1 MRTTQK
7 TRPRLDLLRPASV
20 VVFLAL
26 VVLWIAVATAPDWQG
41 FWPRAVAR
49 LAGYG
54 AFLAMLVPYV
64 HIVRRCF
71 RYRRGQAMTF
81 WLRLH
86 IGASYLAVALVLI
99 HSRGRANG
107 ALTLALVWSTW
118 LVMVSGV
125 VGYYG
130 QKLLYRIMPLMVPRE
145 LGMERLGPERD
156 AIQAAAE
163 ELNKKKEIEQAP
175 EIIRVFCETA
185 LRDCL
190 AQRYSVL
197 GWLWPHRGRAE
208 LSRNR
213 FERARSFGDAKQQEI
228 VTRIWDYVETRRVMD
243 LEYRLQQLGRS
254 WLLVHG
260 PAAWALFVLMIEHAV
275 MSIWYGGF

>member
-7 TRPRLDLLRPASV
+7 TRPRLDLLRPAWIA
-20 VVFLAL
+20 VFLVL
-26 VVLWIAVATAPDWQG
+26 VALWIAVATAPDWQG

-54 AFLAMLVPYV
+54 ALIAMLVPYL

-86 IGASYLAVALVLI
+86 IGASYLAFALVLI

-107 ALTLALVWSTW
+107 MLTLALVWLTW
-118 LVMVSGV
+118 LVIVSGV

-130 QKLLYRIMPLMVPRE
+130 QKLLYAMLPRLVPRE

-156 AIQAAAE
+156 ALQAAAE

-175 EIIRVFCETA
+175 AIIRAFCEAA

-190 AQRYSVL
+190 APRYSVL
-197 GWLWPHRGRAE
+197 GWLRPRPGRAD

-228 VTRIWDYVETRRVMD
+228 VTRIWDYIQIRRAMD
-243 LEYRLQQLGRS
+243 MEYRLHQLGRS
-254 WLLVHG
+254 WLLIHG
-260 PAAWALFVLMIEHAV
+260 PAAWALLVLMLEHVA
-275 MSIWYGGF
+275 MSLWYGGF

>member
-7 TRPRLDLLRPASV
+7 TRSRLDLLRPASV

-26 VVLWIAVATAPDWQG
+26 VVLWIAVATAPDWQS

-54 AFLAMLVPYV
+54 ALIAMLVPYV
-64 HIVRRCF
+64 HIMRRCF

-86 IGASYLAVALVLI
+86 IGASYLAFALVLI
-99 HSRGRANG
+99 HSRGRADG
-107 ALTLALVWSTW
+107 MLTLGLVWLTW

-130 QKLLYRIMPLMVPRE
+130 QKLLYAVLPLVVPRE

-156 AIQAAAE
+156 ALQAAAE

-175 EIIRVFCETA
+175 EVIRVFCEAA

-190 AQRYSVL
+190 AAPIRCSA
-197 GWLWPHRGRAE
+197 GCGRV
-208 LSRNR
+208 
-213 FERARSFGDAKQQEI
+213 RAAPTCRATASSA
-228 VTRIWDYVETRRVMD
+228 
-243 LEYRLQQLGRS
+243 
-254 WLLVHG
+254 
-260 PAAWALFVLMIEHAV
+260 PAASATP
-275 MSIWYGGF
+275 SSRRS

>member
-1 MRTTQK
+1 MRTTHKRQ
-7 TRPRLDLLRPASV
+7 PRLDLLRPASIGVFV
-20 VVFLAL
+20 VIVAA
-26 VVLWIAVATAPDWQG
+26 WIVIATGPDWRG
-41 FWPRAVAR
+41 FWPRAVGR

-64 HIVRRCF
+64 HIVRRAF

-86 IGASYLAVALVLI
+86 IGASYLAFALVLI
-99 HSRGRANG
+99 HSRGHSNG
-107 ALTLALVWSTW
+107 ALTLALVWLTW
-118 LVMVSGV
+118 IVMVSGV

-130 QKLLYRIMPLMVPRE
+130 QKLLYALLPLMVPRE
-145 LGMERLGPERD
+145 VGMERLGAERD
-156 AIQAAAE
+156 ALQTAAE

-175 EIIRVFCETA
+175 DVIRTFCETA

-190 AQRYSVL
+190 APGYSLL
-197 GWLWPHRGRAE
+197 GGLRPRPAM
-208 LSRNR
+208 LSRNS
-213 FERARSFGDAKQQEI
+213 FERARTFGDAKQQEI
-228 VTRIWDYVETRRVMD
+228 LTCVWELVETRRTMD
-243 LEYRLQQLGRS
+243 LEYRLHQLGRS

-260 PAAWALFVLMIEHAV
+260 PAAWALLVLMIEHAV

>member
-7 TRPRLDLLRPASV
+7 NRSRLDLLRPASI
-20 VVFLAL
+20 VVFLA
-26 VVLWIAVATAPDWQG
+26 VAALWIGVAIAPDWHG

-49 LAGYG
+49 VAGYG

-64 HIVRRCF
+64 HIVRRLF
-71 RYRRGQAMTF
+71 RYRRGQAMTL

-86 IGASYLAVALVLI
+86 IGASYLAFALVLI
-99 HSRGRANG
+99 HSRGRSNG
-107 ALTLALVWSTW
+107 ALTLALVWLTW
-118 LVMVSGV
+118 LVMLSGV

-130 QKLLYRIMPLMVPRE
+130 QKLLYALLPMIVARE

-156 AIQAAAE
+156 ALQAAAE

-175 EIIRVFCETA
+175 EVIRAFCETA

-190 AQRYSVL
+190 AAGYSVL
-197 GWLWPHRGRAE
+197 GWLRPSPAL
-208 LSRNR
+208 LSRNS

-228 VTRIWDYVETRRVMD
+228 VTRIWTLVETRRAMD
-243 LEYRLQQLGRS
+243 LEYRLHQLGRS
-254 WLLVHG
+254 WLLIHG
-260 PAAWALFVLMIEHAV
+260 PAAWALLVLMVEHAA